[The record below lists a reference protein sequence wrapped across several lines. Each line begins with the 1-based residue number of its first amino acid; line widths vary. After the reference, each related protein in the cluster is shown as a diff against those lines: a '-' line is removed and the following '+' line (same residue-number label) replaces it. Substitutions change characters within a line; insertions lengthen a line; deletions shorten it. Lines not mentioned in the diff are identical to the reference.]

1 VHRCGQGKGCSIC
14 HQWHVHPRPPLVIT
28 SNLQLTTSSDSRSL
42 LTASYRSLLRTYIL
56 SPPNDSHSQNLITL
70 LSSPRAKLVDLSY
83 LDDASG
89 TTLLHEATRRKDF
102 RLVDSAV
109 RAGADVFI
117 RDRKG
122 RPVQEVAG
130 KDDKMRVFLRQCE
143 YHSVSRLIGLSH
155 PLAVA
160 NNDTTLLNDDPISGP
175 STLKGYLNKY
185 TNVARGYSTRW
196 FVLKDGILSCTPLF
210 IFFGRRLIIL

>member
-1 VHRCGQGKGCSIC
+1 MTPAFS
-14 HQWHVHPRPPLVIT
+14 
-28 SNLQLTTSSDSRSL
+28 LTISSDSRSL

-56 SPPNDSHSQNLITL
+56 SPPNDPPSQNLIAL
-70 LSSPRAKLVDLSY
+70 LSSPRGRLIDLSY

-89 TTLLHEATRRKDF
+89 TTLLHEAARRKDF
-102 RLVDSAV
+102 RLVELAV
-109 RAGADVFI
+109 RAGADIFI

-122 RPVQEVAG
+122 RPVQEVVG

-143 YHSVSRLIGLSH
+143 YRPVSRLLSCH

-160 NNDTTLLNDDPISGP
+160 NNDTTLLNDTPMSGP
-175 STLKGYLNKY
+175 PTLKGYLNKY

-196 FVLKDGILSCTPLF
+196 FVLKDGALSCMYLYLYFFGPRLF
-210 IFFGRRLIIL
+210 IA

>member
-1 VHRCGQGKGCSIC
+1 MWPGERTFYLSLMA
-14 HQWHVHPRPPLVIT
+14 RPPHLVIT
-28 SNLQLTTSSDSRSL
+28 TDLSLTTSSDSRSL

-56 SPPNDSHSQNLITL
+56 SPPNDPPSQTLMTL
-70 LSSPRAKLVDLSY
+70 LSSPRARLIDLSY

-102 RLVDSAV
+102 RLVDSSV

-122 RPVQEVAG
+122 RSVQEVVG
-130 KDDKMRVFLRQCE
+130 KDDKMRVFLRQCG
-143 YHSVSRLIGLSH
+143 YHPAPFLVVLSH
-155 PLAVA
+155 PLVVA
-160 NNDTTLLNDDPISGP
+160 NNDTTLLNDGPISGP

-196 FVLKDGILSCTPLF
+196 FVLKDGLLSCMSFSLPWTTFIHTPK
-210 IFFGRRLIIL
+210 I

>member
-1 VHRCGQGKGCSIC
+1 MHRCGQGKGRAIC
-14 HQWHVHPRPPLVIT
+14 HQWHVHPRLVIIPD
-28 SNLQLTTSSDSRSL
+28 LKLTTSSDSRSL

-56 SPPNDSHSQNLITL
+56 SPPSDPPSQNLLTL
-70 LSSPRAKLVDLSY
+70 LSSPRARLIDLSY

-102 RLVDSAV
+102 RLVELAV

-122 RPVQEVAG
+122 RPVQEVVG

-143 YHSVSRLIGLSH
+143 HH
-155 PLAVA
+155 PLPR
-160 NNDTTLLNDDPISGP
+160 LP
-175 STLKGYLNKY
+175 
-185 TNVARGYSTRW
+185 
-196 FVLKDGILSCTPLF
+196 VL
-210 IFFGRRLIIL
+210 

>member
-1 VHRCGQGKGCSIC
+1 MHRCGQGKGRSIC
-14 HQWHVHPRPPLVIT
+14 HQWHVHPHLVIIPDL
-28 SNLQLTTSSDSRSL
+28 SLTTSSDSRSL

-56 SPPNDSHSQNLITL
+56 SSPHDTSSQNLIAL
-70 LSSPRAKLVDLSY
+70 LSSPRARLIDLSY

-102 RLVDSAV
+102 RLVESAV

-122 RPVQEVAG
+122 RPVQEVVG

-143 YHSVSRLIGLSH
+143 YHPLSRLIVLSPPCSREQRHHASKRWSTIWSFNPQGL
-155 PLAVA
+155 P
-160 NNDTTLLNDDPISGP
+160 
-175 STLKGYLNKY
+175 
-185 TNVARGYSTRW
+185 
-196 FVLKDGILSCTPLF
+196 
-210 IFFGRRLIIL
+210 